1 MNHTK
6 SFCVRFHST
15 GNFMFAWTTD
25 FSATNFYSRIL
36 DNLVVEEVLETDFEV
51 PKKTKK
57 KHFHSGEGLLNFFAI
72 S

>member
-1 MNHTK
+1 
-6 SFCVRFHST
+6 
-15 GNFMFAWTTD
+15 MFAWTTD

-57 KHFHSGEGLLNFFAI
+57 KHFHSGEGILNFFAI

>member
-1 MNHTK
+1 MLDFIQLVI
-6 SFCVRFHST
+6 SCLL
-15 GNFMFAWTTD
+15 GLTD